1 MKLYNFNRYSGGKRL
16 VRGTLY
22 TLPIALLLSIV
33 IGIIQNSIRL
43 QLSLSYLLIA
53 YVISSVFRKYGRS
66 VSIQASYIAIA
77 IFVLSI
83 LTIDLF
89 TIIGLNIPSI
99 QLLSIFTPVIIISAL
114 NITDLS
120 SIINLLIIIYS
131 INIVYKNARII

>member
-53 YVISSVFRKYGRS
+53 YVIANVFRKYGRS

-77 IFVLSI
+77 IFVVSI
-83 LTIDLF
+83 ITIDLF

-99 QLLSIFTPVIIISAL
+99 QLLSLFTPVIIISAL

>member
-77 IFVLSI
+77 IFVVSI

-131 INIVYKNARII
+131 INIVYKNSRII

>member
-77 IFVLSI
+77 IFVVSI
-83 LTIDLF
+83 ITIDLF

-99 QLLSIFTPVIIISAL
+99 QLLSLFTPVIIISAL

-131 INIVYKNARII
+131 INIVYKNSRII

>member
-89 TIIGLNIPSI
+89 TIIGFNIPSI

-131 INIVYKNARII
+131 MNIVYKNSRII

>member
-77 IFVLSI
+77 IFVVSI

>member
-131 INIVYKNARII
+131 INIVYKNSRII

>member
-22 TLPIALLLSIV
+22 TLPVALLLSIV
-33 IGIIQNSIRL
+33 VGIVQNSIRL

-53 YVISSVFRKYGRS
+53 YVIANLFRKYGRS
-66 VSIQASYIAIA
+66 VSVQAGYIAIA
-77 IFVLSI
+77 IFLVSI
-83 LTIDLF
+83 ITIDLF
-89 TIIGLNIPSI
+89 TIIGLNIPNL

-131 INIVYKNARII
+131 INIVYKNSRII

>member
-22 TLPIALLLSIV
+22 TLPIALLLSVV

-53 YVISSVFRKYGRS
+53 YVIANLFRKYGRS

-77 IFVLSI
+77 IFLMSI
-83 LTIDLF
+83 ITIDLF
-89 TIIGLNIPSI
+89 TIIGLNIPNF
-99 QLLSIFTPVIIISAL
+99 QLLSIFTPVIIVSAL
-114 NITDLS
+114 NITDFS

-131 INIVYKNARII
+131 INIVYKNSRII

>member
-53 YVISSVFRKYGRS
+53 YVIANVFRKYGRS

-131 INIVYKNARII
+131 INFVYKNSRII